1 MTRTTLWTHEHLT
14 TLGVTDAQLKQH
26 LRDGTMVR
34 LRRGVYA
41 PTQQADVFAEHRRRI
56 QAAAI
61 DVHDSSVFS
70 HTSAAVLH
78 GLPVPLE
85 SLREV
90 TMTRRTPGHGDH
102 SDLLRVRRT
111 AIHDDEVTRIA
122 GLPVTTLSRT
132 VTDLARTSS
141 FGWGLAAV
149 DAALGRGL
157 KRDFL
162 QDELGRYPRLHG
174 VRQARRVLAL
184 GDGRAESPAESLS
197 RFHMLR
203 AGIPTPELQFEI
215 FDTNGEFVAR
225 TDFGWPEHGLV
236 GEVDGRIKY
245 RELLSPGQ
253 SVADVV
259 MAEKRREQR
268 IRACGY
274 WIVRWGWQE
283 ANDQAAL
290 TALLNA
296 GFASTSPVWFA
307 RRST

>member
-1 MTRTTLWTHEHLT
+1 
-14 TLGVTDAQLKQH
+14 
-26 LRDGTMVR
+26 MVR

-78 GLPVPLE
+78 GLPVPIE

-132 VTDLARTSS
+132 VTDLARTSP
-141 FGWGLAAV
+141 FEWGLAVV

-162 QDELGRYPRLHG
+162 QDELHRHPRLHG

-184 GDGRAESPAESLS
+184 GDGRRSPPPS
-197 RFHMLR
+197 R
-203 AGIPTPELQFEI
+203 
-215 FDTNGEFVAR
+215 
-225 TDFGWPEHGLV
+225 
-236 GEVDGRIKY
+236 
-245 RELLSPGQ
+245 
-253 SVADVV
+253 
-259 MAEKRREQR
+259 
-268 IRACGY
+268 
-274 WIVRWGWQE
+274 
-283 ANDQAAL
+283 
-290 TALLNA
+290 
-296 GFASTSPVWFA
+296 
-307 RRST
+307 